1 MDNIETKVLKHIDS
15 LSIAEPSLD
24 ESFSNLR
31 MDSLDIVELLML
43 IEKEF
48 NLPLPNE
55 YLSKEKKGRDIVN
68 YVRNHIENPKKYQID
83 PDLRQKL
90 MKYFSAIE
98 EMADEL
104 TTGNVAHKK
113 AAIKGFAG
121 RAKEYLIK
129 YT

>member
-1 MDNIETKVLKHIDS
+1 MDDIETKVLKHIDS

-24 ESFSNLR
+24 ESFSDLR
-31 MDSLDIVELLML
+31 MDSLDIVELLMG

-48 NLPLPNE
+48 NLPIPNE
-55 YLSKEKKGRDIVN
+55 YLSEDKKGRDIVN
-68 YVRNHIENPKKYQID
+68 YVKSHIDNHKKYPID
-83 PDLRQKL
+83 TDLKDKL
-90 MKYFSAIE
+90 VKYFSAIE
-98 EMADEL
+98 GMADEL

-129 YT
+129 HT